1 MNLPTLRI
9 GNLEAAIP
17 IVQGG
22 MAVRISMA
30 PLAAAVANE
39 GGIGLIAGSGLK
51 APELIKNIREAREM
65 SKGVIGVNIM
75 VAVKEFGTLV
85 KTALNERVDLVVAG
99 AGFSRDLFKW
109 CHEAKIAVVPIVS
122 SVRVAKLAERFG
134 ADAVILEGKEAG
146 GHLGTTESMW
156 SVLPK
161 IVEAVKIPIIAAGG
175 VLNGFDIF
183 RAMKEGASG
192 VQMGTRFAVS
202 QESNADLAWKQA
214 CVDAKPEDV
223 VLIESPVGLPG
234 RALFSKFV
242 KKLYNGEIPRHE
254 NIGRCVT
261 CLKECKKNYCI
272 IEALVRAQ
280 RGDLERGLIFC
291 GERVG
296 EIKDIPTVKEIIKRL
311 IEEYTLASS
320 AEVTALA

>member
-1 MNLPTLRI
+1 
-9 GNLEAAIP
+9 
-17 IVQGG
+17 
-22 MAVRISMA
+22 MAVRISLA

-51 APELIKNIREAREM
+51 PAELIKNIREAREM
-65 SKGVIGVNIM
+65 SKGIIGVNIM
-75 VAVKEFGTLV
+75 VAVKEFRTLV
-85 KTALNERVDLVVAG
+85 MAALQERVDLVVAG

-122 SVRVAKLAERFG
+122 SVRVALLAERFG

-146 GHLGTTESMW
+146 GHLGTLESTW

-175 VLNGFDIF
+175 VLTGLDIF
-183 RAMKEGASG
+183 RALKEGASG
-192 VQMGTRFAVS
+192 VQIGTRFAVS
-202 QESNADLAWKQA
+202 EESSADLAWKQA
-214 CVDAKPEDV
+214 CVKATAEDV
-223 VLIESPVGLPG
+223 ILIESPVGLPG

-272 IEALVRAQ
+272 IEALIRAQ

-296 EIKDIPTVKEIIKRL
+296 EIREILPVKEIIRQL
-311 IEEYTLASS
+311 CEEYA
-320 AEVTALA
+320 AAAKNAIAAV